1 MTKFM
6 INTPYLHSKAPI
18 FLLALVSIIFAFFG
32 VKEVYRIPYLYTYDP
47 GFHYTVTQVL
57 DAENP
62 LGMEIPT
69 YDGGSINAEYPSSMR
84 TYLVALHNISGI
96 SYLDLFKLFGIFT
109 RIFTAFVIF
118 YVSAYL
124 FKNKV
129 IALIISI
136 FFLSSYYVFFR
147 AIITFPENLV
157 VPFHILVF
165 YEVVKSIQTK
175 RIQIALPFFIAAS
188 LTIHYPS
195 AVIPLAL
202 LFPLVFYIARD
213 FIKNNQLKRKLFLQ
227 TLAALGILLILS
239 SPVLS
244 NFLQRYQKYTK
255 VNVGETAIELIA
267 ERGADRYEPISWSVF
282 VQNIGAVPL
291 LLAVV
296 SIPIIFYKPKRENV
310 VLLTWLAVTFIFTR
324 GSQLTLFVPTGRMMI
339 YFLIPVI
346 ILTGYGLK
354 RLLDLHQRQVVY
366 SLLFILLLLN
376 FVKTTSN
383 INGWQAIKESE
394 VNQAMWLNS
403 NLTDSTVLLNFGCR
417 LESNGFLNFS
427 ILETREEKYVSL
439 YQNNILQTNKIK
451 ELYTG
456 KRVYLAL
463 NQSQSSLL
471 LENEYLVVF
480 DDNGNKVYDL
490 GVQ

>member
-1 MTKFM
+1 M

-84 TYLVALHNISGI
+84 TYLVALHSISGI

-109 RIFTAFVIF
+109 RIFTALVIF
-118 YVSAYL
+118 YVSSYL

-129 IALIISI
+129 VALIISI

-165 YEVVKSIQTK
+165 YEVVKSIQSK

-188 LTIHYPS
+188 ITIHYPS

-202 LFPLVFYIARD
+202 LLPLAFYITRD
-213 FIKNNQLKRKLFLQ
+213 FIQNNQLKRKLFLQ
-227 TLAALGILLILS
+227 TLAALGIFLILS

-255 VNVGETAIELIA
+255 VNVGETAVELIA
-267 ERGADRYEPISWSVF
+267 ERGADRYEPIPWSAF

-339 YFLIPVI
+339 YFLIPAI

-354 RLLDLHQRQVVY
+354 RLLDLHQRHLVF
-366 SLLFILLLLN
+366 SLLFILLALN
-376 FVKTTSN
+376 FVKTISN
-383 INGWQAIKESE
+383 INGWQAVKEPE
-394 VNQAMWLNS
+394 VNQAKWLNS
-403 NLTDSTVLLNFGCR
+403 NLTETTVLLNSGALLDNSGFVNFNN
-417 LESNGFLNFS
+417 LESRDFIYSEIYKDDMLNTENLREYYLGKHVFLA
-427 ILETREEKYVSL
+427 I
-439 YQNNILQTNKIK
+439 NKS
-451 ELYTG
+451 
-456 KRVYLAL
+456 R
-463 NQSQSSLL
+463 SSLL
-471 LENEYLVVF
+471 LGKEYPILF
-480 DDNGNKVYDL
+480 SEGGSLVYDL
-490 GVQ
+490 GMQ